1 MNKKNIILLSL
12 LVILVAFI
20 IFITVYKFKFSSKN
34 KEKYYFTWTSVERKK
49 ENNYSN
55 DNLDKDK
62 YDDYIIKENNLKIEY
77 TFFDSENSIKGQVY
91 IGTDKYLYIS
101 DINRDLIYRA
111 STNKFRT
118 MYTKSIHYDEGI
130 YIYLIS
136 EDNKLY
142 SLELTSNDI
151 TKAALNQINTSMEVM
166 NFVDLEFLKDI
177 NDTPNTLFVLAND
190 GNIYDIASKIR
201 YNENIKILYNNLY
214 VFNDNT
220 MTNEYGKILE
230 SSDNTPYKIKY
241 IFQTYDD
248 NKFSGKNTKIII
260 TEDNKLL
267 YIENEIDYVYQFN
280 KSVKDINFNVYYPYI
295 KGNLKL
301 TFDDDSFVELSAE
314 CNQYFCVNY
323 SEE

>member
-49 ENNYSN
+49 ENNYFD

-77 TFFDSENSIKGQVY
+77 TFFDSENSIKGQIY

-118 MYTKSIHYDEGI
+118 MYTKSIHYEEGI

-201 YNENIKILYNNLY
+201 YDENIKILYNNLY

-230 SSDNTPYKIKY
+230 SNDNTPYKIKY

-260 TEDNKLL
+260 TEDNNLL
-267 YIENEIDYVYQFN
+267 YIEDEIDYVYQFN
-280 KSVKDINFNVYYPYI
+280 KYVKDINFDVYYPYI

>member
-12 LVILVAFI
+12 LLILVAFI
-20 IFITVYKFKFSSKN
+20 IFITVYRFKFSSKN